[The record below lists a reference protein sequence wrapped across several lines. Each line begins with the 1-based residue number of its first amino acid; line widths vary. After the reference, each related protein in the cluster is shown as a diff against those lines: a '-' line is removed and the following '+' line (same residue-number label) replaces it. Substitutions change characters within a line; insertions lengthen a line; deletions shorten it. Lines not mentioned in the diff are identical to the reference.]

1 MSENP
6 KTVEPRG
13 ERTTMDSFTLRPMKP
28 TDRWEVAELICVS
41 TNFWYQTHGRPPI
54 FSGGAKTTLVFFE
67 IYQALDP
74 GCGVV
79 AADRTNGRLAGS
91 CFYHPRPTHVSLGI
105 MNVHPNHFG
114 RGVASRLLGH
124 IIGLAD
130 AERQPLRLVSS
141 AMNLDS
147 FSLYTRA
154 GFVPQAAYQYMLIAV
169 PPDGLPAGWAAG
181 TASSMV
187 RQVREAVPADVS
199 DMVALEMDV
208 AGISRAKD
216 FQYFLENRE
225 GFWHTSVL
233 RNAHGELEG
242 FLASCGHRGCN
253 MIGPG
258 AALTPEAMLPLLA
271 AELDRH
277 RGRTPV
283 LLMPVQ
289 CTELVQT
296 MYHLG
301 ARNCETHFSQVRGAA
316 SPIHGVHIPTFLPES
331 A

>member
-1 MSENP
+1 
-6 KTVEPRG
+6 
-13 ERTTMDSFTLRPMKP
+13 
-28 TDRWEVAELICVS
+28 
-41 TNFWYQTHGRPPI
+41 
-54 FSGGAKTTLVFFE
+54 
-67 IYQALDP
+67 
-74 GCGVV
+74 
-79 AADRTNGRLAGS
+79 
-91 CFYHPRPTHVSLGI
+91 
-105 MNVHPNHFG
+105 MNVHPNHSS
-114 RGVASRLLGH
+114 RGVASRLLDH

-130 AERQPLRLVSS
+130 AERKPLRLVSS

-154 GFVPQAAYQYMLIAV
+154 GFVPQAAYQDMIFAV
-169 PPDGLPAGWAAG
+169 PSGGLPAEWAAG
-181 TASSMV
+181 TVRSMV
-187 RQVREAVPADVS
+187 GQVREAVLADVP
-199 DMVALEMDV
+199 DLVALEMEV

-216 FQYFLENRE
+216 FQYFLENRN

-233 RNAHGELEG
+233 RNARGQLEG
-242 FLASCGHRGCN
+242 FMTSCGHGGCN

-289 CTELVQT
+289 CTELVQA
-296 MYHLG
+296 MYHWR

-316 SPIHGVHIPTFLPES
+316 SPFHGVHIPTFLPES

>member
-1 MSENP
+1 M
-6 KTVEPRG
+6 
-13 ERTTMDSFTLRPMKP
+13 MDSFTLRPIEP
-28 TDRWEVAELICVS
+28 TDRWEIAELICVS

-54 FSGGAKTTLVFFE
+54 FSGGAATTLVFFDV
-67 IYQALDP
+67 YQALDP

-79 AADRTNGRLAGS
+79 AVDRMSGRLAGS

-105 MNVHPNHFG
+105 MNVNPNHFG
-114 RGVASRLLGH
+114 SGVAANLLRP
-124 IIGLAD
+124 IIELAD
-130 AERQPLRLVSS
+130 AEGQPLRLVSS

-154 GFVPQAAYQYMLIAV
+154 GFVPQAAYQDMLFTV
-169 PPDGLPAGWAAG
+169 PPDGLPAGWADF
-181 TASSMV
+181 
-187 RQVREAVPADVS
+187 RLVREAVLADVP
-199 DMVALEMDV
+199 DMVALEMEV

-216 FQYFLENRE
+216 FQYFLENRD

-233 RNAHGELEG
+233 RNARGELEG

-258 AALTPEAMLPLLA
+258 AALTPEVMLPLLA

-283 LLMPVQ
+283 LLMPVL
-289 CTELVQT
+289 CAELVQT
-296 MYHLG
+296 MYRWG
-301 ARNCETHFSQVRGAA
+301 ARNCETHFGQVRGAV